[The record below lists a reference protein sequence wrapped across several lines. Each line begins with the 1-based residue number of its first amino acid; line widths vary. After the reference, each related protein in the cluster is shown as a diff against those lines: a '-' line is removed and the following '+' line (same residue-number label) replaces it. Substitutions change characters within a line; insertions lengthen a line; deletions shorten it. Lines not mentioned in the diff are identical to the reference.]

1 MKTKKLLAIT
11 IILLVVFS
19 SFAFFGSRSKAV
31 ESRYANGV
39 RWNYEVVDGKAV
51 IISIDDIST
60 EVFNSKTVTIPSKL
74 GTYTVSQVGNGEKI
88 NKISF
93 SIETLQWEDDCEVT
107 TIGKDAFY
115 GAAIRSI
122 VIPDSV
128 TRIEDGAFQANTRA
142 NSLQLGSNLEYIGKN
157 AFSQVA
163 QYSLMIESLVI
174 PDSVKTIDDSAF
186 RLSGIKNLTI
196 GNGVETIGEE
206 VFLVSRMENVTFGN
220 NIKTI
225 GKGAFSQNN
234 LSGAINIPS
243 SCTTVGE
250 KAFYQNKIQ
259 SVTIPNSVTSIGVS
273 SFEENNITG
282 VNIGTGIT
290 EIPELAFAHNELPY
304 VTIPGNIR
312 TIGKDAFR
320 YNKLTA
326 VALNEGLKTIG
337 EYAFAGEYDD
347 PSYNQISGTVT
358 IPNSVTSIGKAAFIY
373 NKIETLNFG
382 TGNPTIGDWAFQYNS
397 IKNLDLGT
405 GLQSTGGSDVFA
417 DNEITSI
424 NFGNVKTISEYA
436 FSNAFGEIDL
446 VIPGTV
452 ETINRYAFRDN
463 TSVKSLV
470 LNEGTKTIMNSAF
483 YGFEN
488 CKGDLTIPNSV
499 TTLGS
504 SAFAEMKNLDGV
516 LTLGTGVNIIESSAF
531 YNMRNVS
538 RINVPSNVTKLNGSC
553 FSISNYSTEDS
564 LGDVFIDNTE
574 GNVTLYNR
582 FQRYI
587 HWRNETHNINIDVL
601 PGVHILNAATGVELT
616 SGDYA
621 CESDIDIKVK
631 LDEGYTYS
639 ELVVI
644 VEDGDEYETLT
655 AYNFDESGTYDL
667 VPLTRNRRI
676 TVQSISSG
684 YDLLLRTYISR
695 KNNLPLENSREP
707 VVEFENGDFE
717 FKHAK
722 TPVLVAK
729 DDIVTYTI
737 RVYNQGL
744 KKASADRINVFIP
757 EGLEL
762 VTSDFTNILN
772 GWEVDSDDSSKIYT
786 TKFSNRL
793 INGYTKRRNLEYVD
807 IVLNLKVTKDRVNEV
822 QTKLNIIA
830 EIGESS
836 CIDPS
841 VTADFDSS
849 ANITAPVDENYK
861 AGEASESTSESY
873 VKGQEDDDDFESVI
887 LPGKVKITYDLHLR
901 KTDIADEELLEGATF
916 RLYNERKEKITDADT
931 NGNGEINFG
940 TMTSYGEGQDIYY
953 MEEIVPPARYAEKE
967 LCKIKV
973 IVNKTIINE
982 LTGECAINIVC
993 EKVDYRVDT
1002 SRFKFVPVTTKA
1014 ELAKIGSGE
1023 TVTINGKDYE
1033 YSTTANYKL
1042 MNDIDLSG
1050 SEWTPIENEVVGI
1063 FDGNEHKITGLTITS
1078 DGDYNKSEVGLF
1090 RVFSGI
1096 FENTTFENVNINI
1109 NNFASD
1115 AANISGKTGVG
1126 TIAGVM
1132 REGVIYKVTIS
1143 GTVTANVDNVGG
1155 FVGHTM
1161 PERIVR
1167 AIECT
1172 NNAAVSGKKNVG
1184 GVIGCSLGA
1193 VSMVGTKNTGA
1204 VKQIEV
1210 EGRTYFDNGNAGGLV
1225 GYVESTDYQETLF
1238 TGAYKED
1245 DESNL
1250 FTLVARNEELENGT
1264 YKMLLENRDASSREL
1279 IPNGVYTVYDSNKSV
1294 ITGLENI
1301 TLTDGTADLG
1311 TYTFKTVGKTTYY
1324 LKENSPATGYRPLTK
1339 YIKVV
1344 VTRAW
1349 DGEEYKFYVT
1359 VEDVLL
1365 SDEEFTNDIPE
1376 DSSVEV
1382 NPKTGKTN
1390 EITEHEDVYWNVN
1403 KAEFIDCNNTANI
1416 GGTQTYHAGGLLGTA
1431 CKCHVEFD
1439 NCSNSGTITGR
1450 KVAGLAANI
1459 ACYKYSDS
1467 TTKIDLDNWSKVIN
1481 CRNTGAI
1488 NELGLTGVS
1497 GGLVGEVSSNIKVY
1511 MSTNTGSITVYDS
1524 HAGGIIGKVSGKTQ
1538 VISCRNDGEITSGH
1552 DNGNSNNDVCGGII
1566 GGEAVDYEGKYS
1578 LTDKELLIVD
1588 CKNTANI
1595 KSDFHVGGIIGILN
1609 SDNCIVK
1616 DCTVEN
1622 PDGEEL
1628 ILESNAGNIGGIV
1641 ANIYGKKVSIRNC
1654 NVNKANMSW
1663 IGEGVSRC
1671 TYGDIGGIVA
1681 NLQYLEQ
1688 NNYNIPEEIVID
1700 KCTVENSK
1708 MDSING
1714 NSSDGCRAGIIGK
1727 IISNTPHK
1735 IDAYITNCTVRKTD
1749 IMDKA
1754 DNGNS
1759 MFTLGG
1765 VAGIIWNLDKGNIEL
1780 ENCFVDECNI
1790 KTLSVGTENEFDTAG
1805 IIAVSKNNENTKI
1818 INCDVRK
1825 STIVNGSVTHN
1836 YGGNDN
1842 AAGIIAYFERIN
1854 SFEITD
1860 CDVYDNTS
1868 ITTANGNIGGIVGAE
1883 MTTKVNVE
1891 RCTFKGSRI
1900 DCLSND
1906 THNSNTGGIF
1916 GSIVSGESSIKD
1928 CEVDGVTINTKSVNT
1943 GGILGYSGTQSSI
1956 DNCTVN
1962 KTNITTNYQRTNYG
1976 SLGGIAGNM
1985 VGQEITNCT
1994 VSDCNLKN
2002 EYICTA
2008 VAGIIGYNGTQL
2020 IDNCKVIGGTIE
2032 SDSSNIPAG
2041 MEDGYFNYNPFM
2053 VAGLS
2058 AINGNA
2064 ITNSKVEGTTIKGGS
2079 RVSGFIGYGSS
2090 TVRDNTISNI
2100 TLVGNNIQDTV
2111 ENGKRSMAGVACE
2124 SSATFEN
2131 VKVNGITATGN
2142 IETFGGFVGGSGGT
2156 FKNCSVKNLNVTVS
2170 DVKSTSWGAV
2180 GGFAGHLYSNA
2191 RLENVD
2197 VDTATI
2203 DVDEHVVGG
2212 LIGEVITY
2220 KTSWGSEYDSNV
2232 YVVDSKVKGATITHK
2247 NSKGRTNDGL
2257 VGGLVGTNTERGK
2270 INAIRCKVIDCN
2282 LTGNEVSGS
2291 TSKLHMG
2298 GIIGFVNGE
2307 NSFANC
2313 EATGTAITNNTEGM
2327 TGGVAGMTQYK
2338 ENDASITERSLV
2350 LDDVTVDGGTD
2361 TVTISGKS
2369 HVGGILGFGKI
2380 NVTTPVTV
2388 KNLVLKTLG
2397 TTGDEEVHEVI
2408 GVATDH
2414 TGEADVTVENV
2425 TIE

>member
-1 MKTKKLLAIT
+1 MKNRNLKIFAILFIAVIALFGLANEKSEAASETINGIT
-11 IILLVVFS
+11 WNYTVSNGEATITSGSGINYSTTPSPIQIPDTLGGYSVTTVGSGSKVFS
-19 SFAFFGSRSKAV
+19 SGLQYKALTFP
-31 ESRYANGV
+31 N
-39 RWNYEVVDGKAV
+39 
-51 IISIDDIST
+51 
-60 EVFNSKTVTIPSKL
+60 TVK
-74 GTYTVSQVGNGEKI
+74 
-88 NKISF
+88 
-93 SIETLQWEDDCEVT
+93 
-107 TIGKDAFY
+107 TIGNN
-115 GAAIRSI
+115 
-122 VIPDSV
+122 
-128 TRIEDGAFQANTRA
+128 AFQ
-142 NSLQLGSNLEYIGKN
+142 SSNYTGD
-157 AFSQVA
+157 
-163 QYSLMIESLVI
+163 LVI
-174 PDSVKTIDDSAF
+174 PDSVERIGDSAF
-186 RLSGIKNLTI
+186 ASNSRLEHVTLGNSITYIGSSAFRSGGKGDITIPDSVTVVGMYAFDGSTFDGTLTI
-196 GNGVETIGEE
+196 GSGLSVINMYAFRNMKNLKKLVIGPNVATINVYGIYGGSFE
-206 VFLVSRMENVTFGN
+206 VFVRRQE
-220 NIKTI
+220 
-225 GKGAFSQNN
+225 
-234 LSGAINIPS
+234 
-243 SCTTVGE
+243 
-250 KAFYQNKIQ
+250 
-259 SVTIPNSVTSIGVS
+259 
-273 SFEENNITG
+273 
-282 VNIGTGIT
+282 
-290 EIPELAFAHNELPY
+290 
-304 VTIPGNIR
+304 
-312 TIGKDAFR
+312 
-320 YNKLTA
+320 
-326 VALNEGLKTIG
+326 
-337 EYAFAGEYDD
+337 
-347 PSYNQISGTVT
+347 GTVT
-358 IPNSVTSIGKAAFIY
+358 IRNY
-373 NKIETLNFG
+373 NT
-382 TGNPTIGDWAFQYNS
+382 
-397 IKNLDLGT
+397 
-405 GLQSTGGSDVFA
+405 DV
-417 DNEITSI
+417 N
-424 NFGNVKTISEYA
+424 NKPYVYHW
-436 FSNAFGEIDL
+436 
-446 VIPGTV
+446 
-452 ETINRYAFRDN
+452 
-463 TSVKSLV
+463 
-470 LNEGTKTIMNSAF
+470 
-483 YGFEN
+483 
-488 CKGDLTIPNSV
+488 
-499 TTLGS
+499 
-504 SAFAEMKNLDGV
+504 
-516 LTLGTGVNIIESSAF
+516 
-531 YNMRNVS
+531 
-538 RINVPSNVTKLNGSC
+538 
-553 FSISNYSTEDS
+553 
-564 LGDVFIDNTE
+564 LGD
-574 GNVTLYNR
+574 
-582 FQRYI
+582 
-587 HWRNETHNINIDVL
+587 THNLAVVSA
-601 PGVHILNAATGVELT
+601 PGVHVINTSNEQEIT

-621 CESDIDIKVK
+621 CESVFNVRLDVDSQYSYDNMKIIYSYGENYSNYKVFN
-631 LDEGYTYS
+631 YTPG
-639 ELVVI
+639 EPITLPEITKDTKIAIQV
-644 VEDGDEYETLT
+644 GETK
-655 AYNFDESGTYDL
+655 EKDL
-667 VPLTRNRRI
+667 V
-676 TVQSISSG
+676 
-684 YDLLLRTYISR
+684 LRTFATKINHKPIDTSR
-695 KNNLPLENSREP
+695 APTIGVQYGAVSYEHTKRGLQVS
-707 VVEFENGDFE
+707 
-717 FKHAK
+717 
-722 TPVLVAK
+722 K
-729 DDIVTYTI
+729 DDLVTYTV
-737 RVYNQGL
+737 RVYNEGSDEL
-744 KKASADRINVFIP
+744 EVSKINVFLP
-757 EGLEL
+757 EGLEFAPGDIRN
-762 VTSDFTNILN
+762 VIN
-772 GWEVDSDDSSKIYT
+772 GWSVDQNDS
-786 TKFSNRL
+786 TKLTSEKLAGN
-793 INGYTKRRNLEYVD
+793 IIEGYQENYNPSYLDLE
-807 IVLNLKVTKDRVNEV
+807 LNLKVTKDRAQEV
-822 QTKLNIIA
+822 STKLKMIA
-830 EIGESS
+830 EIAEVKSHGEVITS
-836 CIDPS
+836 DDDNA
-841 VTADFDSS
+841 TFG
-849 ANITAPVDENYK
+849 NITAAVDEDYK
-861 AGEASESTSESY
+861 EPEASASTSLSY
-873 VKGQEDDDDFESVI
+873 IKGTEEDDDFECVV
-887 LPGKVKITYDLHLR
+887 LPGKAKVTYDLHLR
-901 KTDIADEELLEGATF
+901 KTDIANEELLEGATF
-916 RLYNERKEKITDADT
+916 RLYNDQKEKITDADT
-931 NGNGEINFG
+931 DENGEINFG

-953 MEEIVPPARYAEKE
+953 IEEIVPPAGYAEVE
-967 LCKIKV
+967 QCKIKV
-973 IVNKTIINE
+973 IVNKTMIDE
-982 LTGECAINIVC
+982 VTGQCAINIVC
-993 EKVDYRVDT
+993 EKSDYTVNT
-1002 SRFKFVPVTTKA
+1002 SRYEFIPISNVQQLK
-1014 ELAKIGSGE
+1014 KIGSGD
-1023 TVTINGKDYE
+1023 TITIDGEDYVFA
-1033 YSTTANYKL
+1033 TDANYKL
-1042 MNDIDLSG
+1042 MSDIDLSG
-1050 SEWTPIENEVVGI
+1050 SEWTPIENEIVGI

-1078 DGDYNKSEVGLF
+1078 DGDYDLSEVGLF

-2313 EATGTAITNNTEGM
+2313 EATGTTITNNTTGM
-2327 TGGVAGMTQYK
+2327 TGGVAGMTQY
-2338 ENDASITERSLV
+2338 NPDSVSVTERTLV
-2350 LDDVTVDGGTD
+2350 LNDVIVDGGTD

-2369 HVGGILGFGKI
+2369 HVGGILGFGKMSI
-2380 NVTTPVTV
+2380 TTPVTV

-2397 TTGDEEVHEVI
+2397 TTEDEEVHEVI

-2414 TGEADVTVENV
+2414 TGEADVTIENV